1 MNRQRLVRV
10 VPTLIA
16 VWFVVASQISVT
28 LIARA
33 QESTTSTLK
42 LSWEIGTT
50 GSLASFRGISSPS
63 EKTVWLAGSKSTV
76 LLSTDGGSSW
86 NNCSPSYGDLELR
99 SIVGLN
105 NQQAIVASAGTPAV
119 ILLTDDAGKHWRE
132 VYRNDAKEAF
142 FDSMKFWDDQ
152 RGIAMSDPVNG
163 KFLMVLTT
171 NGGQSWQPID
181 PTLLPDPLP
190 GEAAFAASNS
200 SLLLGADGEILLG
213 TGGAD
218 GNFGRIFCRDKPR
231 SSWQVYSTCIPSSK
245 SAGVF
250 ALQRMAGDV
259 LIAVG
264 GDYRPGEPSPV
275 VVATSHNGGRNWIAA
290 RKPPKEFR
298 SAVAVVQLPRTEL
311 GGRVV
316 KAEELLITVGPTG
329 SDYSLDG
336 DSWQQFSTHG
346 FHALS
351 SNGMTVFATGAN
363 GRFAKLTYDA
373 R

>member
-1 MNRQRLVRV
+1 MNSQRLVRV
-10 VPTLIA
+10 VRMLVA
-16 VWFVVASQISVT
+16 VSFVVAGLVSSS
-28 LIARA
+28 LIATA
-33 QESTTSTLK
+33 QDSAPLARK

-105 NQQAIVASAGTPAV
+105 NQKAIVASAGTPAV
-119 ILLTDDAGKHWRE
+119 ILLTDDAGKNWRE

-142 FDSMKFWDDQ
+142 FDSMKFWDEQ
-152 RGIAMSDPVNG
+152 HGVAMSDPVNG
-163 KFLMVLTT
+163 KFLLIQTKD
-171 NGGQSWQPID
+171 GGQSWQPID
-181 PTLLPDPLP
+181 PSLLPDPLT

-200 SLLLGADGEILLG
+200 SLLLGADGGILLG

-218 GNFGRIFCRDKPR
+218 GSFGRVFCRDTWQ
-231 SSWQVYSTCIPSSK
+231 SSWQVFSTCIPSSQ

-250 ALQRMAGDV
+250 ALQRMSGNV
-259 LIAVG
+259 LVAVG

-275 VVATSHNGGRNWIAA
+275 VIATSRNGGKDWIAA

-298 SAVAVVQLPRTEL
+298 SAAVVVQLPRTDQ
-311 GGRVV
+311 GGHAL
-316 KAEELLITVGPTG
+316 KAEELLIAVGPTG
-329 SDYSLDG
+329 SDYSHDG
-336 DSWQQFSTHG
+336 DNWLPFSTHG

-351 SNGMTVFATGAN
+351 SSGATVFATGAD
-363 GRFAKLTYDA
+363 GRFAKLKY
-373 R
+373 

>member
-1 MNRQRLVRV
+1 MNSQRLVRL

-16 VWFVVASQISVT
+16 VSLVVAGVESSS

-33 QESTTSTLK
+33 QDSAPATRQ

-50 GSLASFRGISSPS
+50 GSLASFRGISSQS
-63 EKTVWLAGSKSTV
+63 EKTVWLAGSRSTV

-86 NNCSPSYGDLELR
+86 SNCSPSYGDLELR
-99 SIVGLN
+99 SIVGLS
-105 NQQAIVASAGTPAV
+105 NQKAIVASAGTPAV
-119 ILLTDDAGKHWRE
+119 ILLTDDAGKNWRE

-142 FDSMKFWDDQ
+142 FDAMKFLDDKH
-152 RGIAMSDPVNG
+152 GVAMSDPVNG
-163 KFLMVLTT
+163 KFLLIQTKD
-171 NGGQSWQPID
+171 GGQSWQPID
-181 PTLLPDPLP
+181 PSLLPDPLP

-218 GNFGRIFCRDKPR
+218 NSFGRVFCRDSSQ
-231 SSWQVYSTCIPSSK
+231 SSWQVFSTCIPSSK

-250 ALQRMAGDV
+250 ALQRISGNV

-264 GDYRPGEPSPV
+264 GDYRPGELSPV
-275 VVATSHNGGRNWIAA
+275 AVAMSRNGGKDWIAA
-290 RKPPKEFR
+290 GKPPKEFR
-298 SAVAVVQLPRTEL
+298 SAAVVVQLPRTDQVRRAL
-311 GGRVV
+311 
-316 KAEELLITVGPTG
+316 KAEELLIAVGPTG

-336 DSWQQFSTHG
+336 DSWLPFSTHG

-351 SNGMTVFATGAN
+351 SSGTTVFATGAD
-363 GRFAKLTYDA
+363 GRFAKLKY
-373 R
+373 